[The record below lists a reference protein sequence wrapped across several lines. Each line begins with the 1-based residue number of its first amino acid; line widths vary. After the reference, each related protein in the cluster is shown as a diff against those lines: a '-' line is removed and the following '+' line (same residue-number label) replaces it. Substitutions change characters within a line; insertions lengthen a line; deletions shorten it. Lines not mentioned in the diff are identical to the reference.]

1 MARRHHQPDT
11 GSDGRYDPTKD
22 PNSEYYIDR
31 GATSDTRDQVHTN
44 AEQTADQQEEGD
56 GWLGQLIN
64 IFTRQGRVD
73 SAYNQELSQQA
84 SELATGVNTRTPPT
98 IAPA

>member
-11 GSDGRYDPTKD
+11 DSDGVYDPTKD
-22 PNSEYYIDR
+22 PTSDYYIDR
-31 GATSDTRDQVHTN
+31 GDTSDTSDQVHTN
-44 AEQTADQQEEGD
+44 AEQAADQQEDGD
-56 GWLGQLIN
+56 NWLEQIIN

-84 SELATGVNTRTPPT
+84 QDLAAGVNTRTPPP
-98 IAPA
+98 IP